1 MPEASLSSLTK
12 PLYNSWQPTSDDQT
26 PPGGGLRI
34 VVFGT
39 PDVATA
45 INGAL
50 GKQEKSWT
58 EKLCEELRCTEH
70 ISYVPTT
77 NNSHVQGIDAA
88 LTSNTLWQH
97 AIDTATN
104 ANIDLGVPGYD
115 YTFIKEQYPMPKHP
129 DLLDQVT
136 SFVSSPQPSTNPKE
150 TLWVFNFGTWD
161 IWYLS
166 ALPRDLA
173 THYIDSLVIRIFSQL
188 DFLYQES
195 LNERSIAFSDFWH
208 YSSQELADKTRNSYA
223 DWEPQEIENFRVLL
237 PQLFDISVSPGWN
250 EARPTP
256 PEPHSKAEQDRN
268 ALFLTN
274 RWNEMIAQHISE
286 WNAKEVPTSDQ
297 EYDHIIEQKSY
308 ADFAKAT
315 EAKAKEEKEKKAKEK
330 NEKEKKEKEKKEK
343 EKKEKEQ
350 KEKEQKEKAQK
361 EKEQKDKEKEQKE
374 KEQDEKQ
381 NKRSVLSARQTNSH
395 TLKSLHAELTERS
408 AEKLEK
414 QAAAASSLRNRQNR
428 VHKRWHHSIHGSSTD
443 ETIVAPFPRRAAA
456 QFDGQVFISEAII
469 EQQFRVRNISD
480 HLGRGV
486 RPDTDLAVFDNV
498 NKPCVIGETSPL
510 NQKVCSNPDDYL
522 FYTLFTVNQPAINVI
537 ANRASVIVYDTLL
550 LPKPGTVDAAAE
562 ED

>member
-12 PLYNSWQPTSDDQT
+12 PLYNSWQPASDDEA

-39 PDVATA
+39 PDIATA
-45 INGAL
+45 INGAS

-58 EKLCEELRCTEH
+58 EKLCEE
-70 ISYVPTT
+70 
-77 NNSHVQGIDAA
+77 
-88 LTSNTLWQH
+88 H

-104 ANIDLGVPGYD
+104 SKIDLSVPGYD

-136 SFVSSPQPSTNPKE
+136 SFVSSPQPSTNPKD

-208 YSSQELADKTRNSYA
+208 YSSQELVDKTRNSYA

-250 EARPTP
+250 EVRPAP

-297 EYDHIIEQKSY
+297 EYDHIVEQKSY

-315 EAKAKEEKEKKAKEK
+315 EAEAKAKQEKEKKAKEK
-330 NEKEKKEKEKKEK
+330 KEKEKKEKEKKEK

-350 KEKEQKEKAQK
+350 EEKEKKQG
-361 EKEQKDKEKEQKE
+361 
-374 KEQDEKQ
+374 EKQ
-381 NKRSVLSARQTNSH
+381 NKRSVLSARQTNGH
-395 TLKSLHAELTERS
+395 TLESVHAELTERS
-408 AEKLEK
+408 AEQLEK

-428 VHKRWHHSIHGSSTD
+428 VHKRWHHSIHGSSAD

-498 NKPCVIGETSPL
+498 NKPCVTGETSPL
-510 NQKVCSNPDDYL
+510 NQKVCSNPDNYL

-562 ED
+562 EDRNSEVATKAVERTDSPGSTAKSRMG